1 MKGVQMLQIDMHRRL
16 ITPGSYDSQQIKK
29 IKEKFVGKNVDTDNI
44 PVDYEPLTQ
53 KNNIDTTI

>member
-1 MKGVQMLQIDMHRRL
+1 MLQIDMHRRL

>member
-1 MKGVQMLQIDMHRRL
+1 MLQIDTHRRL

-29 IKEKFVGKNVDTDNI
+29 IKEKFVGKNVDIDNI